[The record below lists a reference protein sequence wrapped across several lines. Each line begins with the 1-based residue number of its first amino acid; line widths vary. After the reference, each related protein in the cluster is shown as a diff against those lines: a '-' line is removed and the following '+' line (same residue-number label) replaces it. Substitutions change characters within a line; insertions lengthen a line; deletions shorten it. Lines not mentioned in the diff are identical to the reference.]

1 MVHEISGVLR
11 RHCDITKKV
20 EFRFVA
26 YKNLMLIKPSMQKS
40 VSPKVYQ
47 WQIRFF
53 YWSKQRFSVVLT
65 VCWQM
70 LQ

>member
-1 MVHEISGVLR
+1 MVHDISGVLR

-47 WQIRFF
+47 
-53 YWSKQRFSVVLT
+53 
-65 VCWQM
+65 
-70 LQ
+70 